1 MSLRFSQRLGIT
13 PLPETL
19 KPEAMPDSLRNL
31 LWNQF
36 LAWQQHQPE
45 DQLLHRI
52 YTGFWKKPSDTIPV
66 LHTYGG
72 RSCSDAWAAV
82 RAHFFQVQWHGVYDF
97 LEFLIG
103 LGYPGQRLG
112 ESIDVVLAQE
122 LAAYRV
128 INQQIVGVT
137 TPQEIEAVQ
146 DALALND
153 AFAPV
158 SAHLSTAIAHFS
170 NRQNPDYRNS
180 IKESISAVEAAAR
193 VVCGDDKAT
202 LGAALGILGKQ
213 GRLHS
218 ALKSAY
224 SSLYGYT
231 NDADG
236 IRHALM
242 DEPNL
247 TADDAKYF
255 LITCTAFVNYLKT
268 LV

>member
-1 MSLRFSQRLGIT
+1 MSLRFSQRLGVT
-13 PLPETL
+13 PLPESL
-19 KPEAMPDSLRNL
+19 KPEAMPDYLRNL

-45 DQLLHRI
+45 VELLHQI
-52 YTGFWKKPSDTIPV
+52 YTGFWKRPSDTIPV
-66 LHTYGG
+66 VETYRGASYSG
-72 RSCSDAWAAV
+72 AWAEV
-82 RAHFFQVQWHGVYDF
+82 REYFFRAKWYGVYDL
-97 LEFLIG
+97 LEFLVG
-103 LGYPGQRLG
+103 LGYPGERLG
-112 ESIDVVLAQE
+112 KLLDTVLTQE

-128 INQQIVGVT
+128 INQQIVPVT
-137 TPQEIEAVQ
+137 APQEIAAVQ
-146 DALALND
+146 DALALKD
-153 AFAPV
+153 TFAPA
-158 SAHLSTAIAHFS
+158 SAHLSTAISHLS
-170 NRQNPDYRNS
+170 NRQSPDYRNS

-193 VVCGDDKAT
+193 VICGDDKAT
-202 LGAALGILGKQ
+202 LGAALTILGKR
-213 GRLHS
+213 GKLHS
-218 ALKSAY
+218 ALRSAY